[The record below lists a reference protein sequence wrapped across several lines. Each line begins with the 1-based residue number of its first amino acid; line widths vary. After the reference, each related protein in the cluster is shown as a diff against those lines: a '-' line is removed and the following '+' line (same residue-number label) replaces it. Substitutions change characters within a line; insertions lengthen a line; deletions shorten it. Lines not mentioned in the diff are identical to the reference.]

1 MKGNEKILAKL
12 NDLLSDEL
20 TAVNQYMVHAEMDD
34 NWAYSRL
41 AEAVEKR
48 AIDEMKHAEKLI
60 ARILFLEGTP
70 VVSHLKDIHIGAE
83 VEKQVNNDWDAEFGA
98 IKSYNDGIKLAS
110 DMADNGT
117 EQLLKSI
124 LKDEEDH
131 IDWLEAQQDQI
142 KQIGIQNYL
151 AEQVKESK

>member
-1 MKGNEKILAKL
+1 MKGNEKLLLKL

-34 NWAYSRL
+34 DWSYTRL

-60 ARILFLEGTP
+60 GRILFLEGTP
-70 VVSHLKDIHIGAE
+70 VVSNYKQILIGE
-83 VEKQVNNDWDAEFGA
+83 TVEKQLDNDHKSELEA
-98 IKSYNDGIKLAS
+98 IQAYNDGIKLACS
-110 DMADNGT
+110 VNDHGS

-124 LKDEEDH
+124 LNDEEDH
-131 IDWLEAQQDQI
+131 LDWLETQI
-142 KQIGIQNYL
+142 EQIRQIGIQIYL
-151 AEQVKESK
+151 AEQVKEEE